1 MAEDRTIQIDVTGQ
15 VQPLGAR
22 LQKWLGRRAGRWQ
35 IIPTAENLLVFSR
48 LGDARAK
55 EGRTA
60 VVQITGSLQAM
71 GGAADIITFLGNT
84 KRSGALVVLSGPV
97 KKTIFLEDGDVRMAT
112 SNQPEDRLGALLFR
126 FGMVTHEQL
135 ESALSEQHGKRRLGR
150 VLIDNGVITAHDLYT
165 IIRRQVQEIFFSVLL
180 MRRGVFYFYQIKEED
195 APPAQINLSTQN
207 LLLEGV
213 RRIDEMSYFRE
224 KIPSADI
231 VLERRPESPPGPL
244 DEQVQ
249 RVFDLVDGQSTLD
262 EIARTS
268 HLGEFETTRIVFHL
282 MQLGHIQKRRE
293 TGITKL
299 PIEPSDEP
307 PQDHLRAVLEAFNRV
322 FRLIFDKVR
331 QKGDEPTVLTGMQ
344 SFFEGTSGYDDLF
357 RGATLRP
364 DGTLN
369 PNQLLENL
377 DLAGVQNK
385 TDFLYS
391 GLNELLFFEMFTA
404 GEALPPEEEDRLQR
418 DLAAVLHEPP
428 K

>member
-1 MAEDRTIQIDVTGQ
+1 MAEDRTIQIDPSGQ
-15 VQPLGAR
+15 VQPLDAR

-48 LGDARAK
+48 IGGAGAK
-55 EGRTA
+55 EGPTA
-60 VVQITGSLQAM
+60 TVQLTGSLQAM
-71 GGAADIITFLGNT
+71 GGVADIITFLGNT
-84 KRSGALVVLSGPV
+84 KRSGALVVVSGPV
-97 KKTIFLEDGDVRMAT
+97 KKTVFLDDGDVRMAT

-126 FGMVTHEQL
+126 FGMVTRDQL
-135 ESALSEQHGKRRLGR
+135 EAALAEQHGKRRLGR
-150 VLIDNGVITAHDLYT
+150 VLIDDGAITAHDLYT
-165 IIRRQVQEIFFSVLL
+165 IIRRQVQEIFFSMLL
-180 MRRGVFYFYQIKEED
+180 MRRGVFYFYRIERQD
-195 APPAQINLSTQN
+195 APPAQINLSTQT

-224 KIPSADI
+224 KIPNSDI
-231 VLERRPESPPGPL
+231 VLARRPESPPGPL

-262 EIARTS
+262 EIARAS

-299 PIEPSDEP
+299 PIKPSDEP
-307 PQDHLRAVLEAFNRV
+307 PQDRLRAVLDAFNRV

-331 QKGDEPTVLTGMQ
+331 QKGDEPAVLTGMQ

-357 RGATLRP
+357 RGASLRS
-364 DGTLN
+364 DGTLD
-369 PNQLLENL
+369 PDKLLANL
-377 DLAGVQNK
+377 EGAGVKNK
-385 TDFLYS
+385 AEFLYS

-404 GEALPPEEEDRLQR
+404 GEALPPEEEERLQR
-418 DLAAVLHEPP
+418 DLADVLNEQPS
-428 K
+428 